1 MTVRELYTFL
11 NEKIPPSLS
20 CSWDNDGLMCCAN
33 AGAGVKK
40 VLLAL
45 DINATVVKTAID
57 GGYDVIISHHP
68 LIFSPLRAL
77 NPNDHVA
84 KKVID
89 LLRAG
94 VTAMSFHTR
103 LDAVQGGV
111 NDLLANA
118 LGLENVAPFGQDG
131 EEIGRIGELAGPM
144 SVKTFAANVRN
155 ALGAGQV
162 LVADAG
168 REVKRVAVLGGSG
181 SDDVRA
187 AIAAG
192 ADTYLTG
199 ELKHNYLADAPELG
213 INLFAAGHFDTE
225 VPVCGR
231 IKELLLEADATLTVD
246 IVSSNTVTVV

>member
-40 VLLAL
+40 VLVAL
-45 DINATVVKTAID
+45 DITATVVKTAID

-144 SVKTFAANVRN
+144 SVKAFAANVRN

>member
-40 VLLAL
+40 VLGAL
-45 DINATVVKTAID
+45 DITATVVKTAID